1 MDMSNMEEDQV
12 MHDAT
17 QVVEDNKASSTIMGL
32 HDILRNIDQMLAPFK
47 CYIEASEAG
56 MAPQMSNH
64 GI

>member
-1 MDMSNMEEDQV
+1 
-12 MHDAT
+12 
-17 QVVEDNKASSTIMGL
+17 
-32 HDILRNIDQMLAPFK
+32 MLAPFK